1 MIETVL
7 GPVDAAALGP
17 TSMHE
22 HLLSDSRVLHRPPRE
37 PLPTDPRVTMENLGF
52 LRWNLLALEDNLV
65 LDDPDTA
72 VAELRPARALGQSC
86 VVDLT
91 TWGLGP
97 RHAELPALSRAS
109 GLHIVAGYGAYLGRS
124 HPDWL
129 RALDEPALEE
139 HFHRALTDR
148 IPGVAYRAAL
158 LGIIGTGAPVEVAER
173 RMLRAAG
180 RAAARCGAAV
190 GVRLDPGAR
199 LGFDVLEVLAAAGL
213 PAERVVLGNVD
224 EYIDPPYLRE
234 LACAGVTL
242 EWCFGNEAY
251 YRDGYKDATDA
262 ERLDAVEEFLAD
274 GFADRMVLGCSVWTK
289 TQLRRYGGMGYD
301 HLLRRIVPAL
311 RGRGIPRQQLDTLLV
326 DVPRRLLDRP
336 GPSD

>member
-7 GPVDAAALGP
+7 GPVDASTLGP

-22 HLLSDSRVLHRPPRE
+22 HLLSDARVLHRPPRE
-37 PLPTDPRVTMENLGF
+37 PMPDDPRVTPENLGF
-52 LRWNLLALEDNLV
+52 LRWNLLALQDNLV

-72 VAELRPARALGQSC
+72 VTELAPARELGQSC

-109 GLHIVAGYGAYLGRS
+109 GLHIVVGYGAYLGRS

-129 RALDEPALEE
+129 RALDETALEE
-139 HFHRALTDR
+139 HLHRVLTDH
-148 IPGVAYRAAL
+148 IPGVPYRAAL
-158 LGIIGTGAPVEVAER
+158 LGIIGTGAPVDPAER

-180 RAAARCGAAV
+180 RAAARCGATV
-190 GVRLDPGAR
+190 SVRLDPGAR
-199 LGFDVLEVLAAAGL
+199 LGFDVLQVLASAGL

-224 EYIDPPYLRE
+224 EYIDPRYLRE
-234 LACAGVTL
+234 LASAGATL

-274 GFADRMVLGCSVWTK
+274 GFADRMALGCSVWTK

-311 RGRGIPRQQLDTLLV
+311 RDRGIARKLLDTMLV

-336 GPSD
+336 PPAD